1 MQVETFECSET
12 ASEPIEA
19 GEEAIALIESLG
31 LRGQKALVGTNE
43 KTAQD
48 ERSPYREMR
57 RDEQFVYSMLC
68 PEKMTADE
76 YDAAPIPLRVLQVMA
91 HAKSLGLFN
100 SFQIWDKESV
110 AVKDPVLV
118 ARVGEEWQSNAKLYI
133 LARWGEVLES
143 WPTLLAQAI
152 KIFNEKRKSAFAK
165 IIKTCQAEM
174 ASEVTEVPERFDMP
188 QMFVH

>member
-1 MQVETFECSET
+1 MQVETFECTET

-31 LRGQKALVGTNE
+31 LNGQKALIGNDDKSTRD
-43 KTAQD
+43 T
-48 ERSPYREMR
+48 RSPYREMR

-68 PEKMTADE
+68 PEKVAVDE

-91 HAKSLGLFN
+91 HAKSLGLFK
-100 SFQIWDKESV
+100 SFEIWDKESV

-118 ARVGEEWQSNAKLYI
+118 AIDGERWNSQATRYI

-143 WPTLLAQAI
+143 WPTLLAQAFA
-152 KIFNEKRKSAFAK
+152 IFNEKRKAAFAK

-174 ASEVTEVPERFDMP
+174 ASEATEVPDRVEMP
-188 QMFVH
+188 QMFH